1 MRRVTAMLGLVLGAA
16 VLAVAP
22 SAPAFAHNYP
32 VAESP
37 DEGSTIDTQP
47 EVVSLTSNDALLDFE
62 DTAVMDVLGPDGRH
76 YATACATVSGAT
88 VEVPATLGTPGDYT
102 VEWQAVST
110 DGHPI
115 SGEFGFTWAPADGV
129 ELAEGAATAVCPAA
143 AGEPTDAATD
153 DAGTGV
159 DSEGVASSD
168 LFWVLGAVGVVIVAG
183 IVTWLLVRPRGA
195 GRHEPE
201 PHAPDPHAPDPHEPD
216 PHEPD
221 PHEPDPHR
229 PLE

>member
-47 EVVSLTSNDALLDFE
+47 EVVSLTTNDALLDFE

-129 ELAEGAATAVCPAA
+129 ALAGGAATAVCAA
-143 AGEPTDAATD
+143 ATNEPTDAATD
-153 DAGTGV
+153 ASGDEAGG
-159 DSEGVASSD
+159 GGASTD
-168 LFWVLGAVGVVIVAG
+168 LLWVLGAVGVVAVAG
-183 IVTWLLVRPRGA
+183 VVTWLLVRPRGDSESDGPA
-195 GRHEPE
+195 E
-201 PHAPDPHAPDPHEPD
+201 
-216 PHEPD
+216 
-221 PHEPDPHR
+221 
-229 PLE
+229 